1 MRNLKELKETL
12 YMNLDDFSGKRESFN
27 LSDLER
33 VHMITDTIKNIDK
46 ICLLEDGD
54 NEYSQRYMRGNIR
67 YDGSYD
73 DGNSYAN
80 RGKHYVKGHYSRDD
94 GRKEMVEHL
103 EKMMYEADDDRQ
115 RDIIEQCVRKLK
127 EI

>member
-27 LSDLER
+27 LSDLEK

-80 RGKHYVKGHYSRDD
+80 RGKHYVRGHYSRDD

-103 EKMMYEADDDRQ
+103 EKMMYDVDDDRQ

-127 EI
+127 EM